1 MYVARN
7 FLIFFFTVN
16 IVELFEKTE
25 VDPSKLLIK
34 DLVQSS
40 IVRGDVI
47 PEVIFFGLS
56 PGSKS
61 MVSTLSRLRDSTL
74 LRQFWEQNGR
84 KALTIIAPR
93 GGQKT
98 SLTVADV
105 LELVWKP
112 SEEQRLSLKERFQSG
127 EIPFKEVDKLL
138 ELFDNKYE
146 DLAGEIR
153 IISSNNRRQ
162 DHRLENIIRKR
173 MEKIKKYHKLHTCIK
188 AAGVMLKFK
197 NAFGLQ
203 GDFQD
208 VEVLYNQVY
217 LNLQLLLVM

>member
-7 FLIFFFTVN
+7 FLIFIFSVN

-40 IVRGDVI
+40 IVRGDEI

-61 MVSTLSRLRDSTL
+61 VVSTLSRLRDSTL

-112 SEEQRLSLKERFQSG
+112 SEEQRLSLKERFLSG

>member
-1 MYVARN
+1 MN
-7 FLIFFFTVN
+7 L
-16 IVELFEKTE
+16 VELLKKTE

-40 IVRGDVI
+40 IVGGDVI

-56 PGSKS
+56 PDSKS
-61 MVSTLSRLRDSTL
+61 MVFTLSRLRDSTL
-74 LRQFWEQNGR
+74 LRQFWEQNGS

-105 LELVWKP
+105 LKLVWKP
-112 SEEQRLSLKERFQSG
+112 SIEELLSLKERFLRG
-127 EIPFKEVDKLL
+127 AIPFEEVDNLL
-138 ELFDNKYE
+138 ELFDNEYE
-146 DLAGEIR
+146 DLAEEIR
-153 IISSNNRRQ
+153 IIFSNNERQ
-162 DHRLENIIRKR
+162 SHCLEDIIRTR
-173 MEKIKKYHKLHTCIK
+173 MGTIKQYHKLHTCIK

>member
-7 FLIFFFTVN
+7 FLIFIFSVN

-112 SEEQRLSLKERFQSG
+112 SEEQRLSLKERFLSG

-146 DLAGEIR
+146 DLVGEIR

-208 VEVLYNQVY
+208 VEVLCNQVY

>member
-1 MYVARN
+1 MN
-7 FLIFFFTVN
+7 L
-16 IVELFEKTE
+16 VELFKKTE

-34 DLVQSS
+34 DLVQSA
-40 IVRGDVI
+40 IVRGEVI

-56 PGSKS
+56 PDSKS
-61 MVSTLSRLRDSTL
+61 MVSTLSRLGDSTL
-74 LRQFWEQNGR
+74 LRQFWEQNGS

-112 SEEQRLSLKERFQSG
+112 TKEKLLSLKERFLRG
-127 EIPFKEVDKLL
+127 EIPFEEVDKLL
-138 ELFDNKYE
+138 ELFDNEYE
-146 DLAGEIR
+146 DLAEEIR
-153 IISSNNRRQ
+153 IIPSNNGRQ
-162 DHRLENIIRKR
+162 SHWLEDIIRTR
-173 MEKIKKYHKLHTCIK
+173 MGTIKQYHKLHTCIK

-217 LNLQLLLVM
+217 LNLQLLLVI

>member
-1 MYVARN
+1 MN
-7 FLIFFFTVN
+7 L
-16 IVELFEKTE
+16 VELFKRTE

-40 IVRGDVI
+40 IVRGEVI

-56 PGSKS
+56 PDSKS
-61 MVSTLSRLRDSTL
+61 MVSTLSRLGDSTL
-74 LRQFWEQNGR
+74 LRQFWEQNGS
-84 KALTIIAPR
+84 KALAIMAQR

-105 LELVWKP
+105 LELVWIP
-112 SEEQRLSLKERFQSG
+112 SKEQLLSLKQRFLSG

-146 DLAGEIR
+146 DLVGEIR
-153 IISSNNRRQ
+153 LITSNQNGRH
-162 DHRLENIIRKR
+162 DRLLEETIRLR
-173 MEKIKKYHKLHTCIK
+173 MRKIKQYHKLHTCIR
-188 AAGVMLKFK
+188 AAGIMLKFK
-197 NAFGLQ
+197 NAAGLE

-208 VEVLYNQVY
+208 VEVLYNQVWV
-217 LNLQLLLVM
+217 NLQL

>member
-1 MYVARN
+1 MN
-7 FLIFFFTVN
+7 L
-16 IVELFEKTE
+16 VELLKKTE

-34 DLVQSS
+34 DLVQLS
-40 IVRGDVI
+40 IVGGEVTL
-47 PEVIFFGLS
+47 EVIFFGLS
-56 PGSKS
+56 PDSKS
-61 MVSTLSRLRDSTL
+61 MVSTLSRLGDSTL
-74 LRQFWEQNGR
+74 LRQFWEQNGS

-112 SEEQRLSLKERFQSG
+112 TKEKLLSLKERFLRG
-127 EIPFKEVDKLL
+127 EIPFEEVDKLL
-138 ELFDNKYE
+138 ELFDNEYE
-146 DLAGEIR
+146 DLAEEIR
-153 IISSNNRRQ
+153 IIPSNNGRQ
-162 DHRLENIIRKR
+162 SHWLEDIIRTR
-173 MEKIKKYHKLHTCIK
+173 MGTIKQYHKLHTCIK

-217 LNLQLLLVM
+217 LNLQLLLVI

>member
-1 MYVARN
+1 MN
-7 FLIFFFTVN
+7 L
-16 IVELFEKTE
+16 VELLKKTE

-40 IVRGDVI
+40 IVRGEVI

-56 PGSKS
+56 PDSKS
-61 MVSTLSRLRDSTL
+61 MVSTLIRLGDSTL
-74 LRQFWEQNGR
+74 LRQFWEQNGS

-112 SEEQRLSLKERFQSG
+112 SKEKLLSLKERFLRG
-127 EIPFKEVDKLL
+127 AIPFEEVDKLL
-138 ELFDNKYE
+138 ELFDNEYE
-146 DLAGEIR
+146 DLAEEIR
-153 IISSNNRRQ
+153 IIFSNNGRQ
-162 DHRLENIIRKR
+162 SHWLEDIIRTR
-173 MEKIKKYHKLHTCIK
+173 MGTIKQYHKLHTCIK

>member
-1 MYVARN
+1 MN
-7 FLIFFFTVN
+7 L
-16 IVELFEKTE
+16 VELFKRTE

-40 IVRGDVI
+40 IVRGEVI

-56 PGSKS
+56 PDSKS
-61 MVSTLSRLRDSTL
+61 MVSTLSRLGDSTL
-74 LRQFWEQNGR
+74 LRQFWEQNGS
-84 KALTIIAPR
+84 KALAIMAQR
-93 GGQKT
+93 GGKKT

-105 LELVWKP
+105 LELVWIP
-112 SEEQRLSLKERFQSG
+112 SKEQLLSLEQRFLSG

-153 IISSNNRRQ
+153 LITSNQNGR
-162 DHRLENIIRKR
+162 HHLLEETIRLR
-173 MEKIKKYHKLHTCIK
+173 MRKIKQYHKLHTCIR
-188 AAGVMLKFK
+188 AAGIMLKFK
-197 NAFGLQ
+197 NAAGLE

-208 VEVLYNQVY
+208 VEVLYNQVWV
-217 LNLQLLLVM
+217 NLQL

>member
-1 MYVARN
+1 MN
-7 FLIFFFTVN
+7 L
-16 IVELFEKTE
+16 VELFKKTE

-40 IVRGDVI
+40 IVRGEVI

-56 PGSKS
+56 PDSKS
-61 MVSTLSRLRDSTL
+61 MVSTLSRLGDSTL
-74 LRQFWEQNGR
+74 LRQFWEQNGS
-84 KALTIIAPR
+84 KALAIMAQR
-93 GGQKT
+93 GGKKT

-105 LELVWKP
+105 LELVWIP
-112 SEEQRLSLKERFQSG
+112 SKEQLLSLIQRFLSG

-153 IISSNNRRQ
+153 LITSNQNGR
-162 DHRLENIIRKR
+162 HHLLEETIRLR
-173 MEKIKKYHKLHTCIK
+173 MRKIKQYHKLHTCIK
-188 AAGVMLKFK
+188 AAGIMLKFK
-197 NAFGLQ
+197 NAVGLE

-208 VEVLYNQVY
+208 VEVLYNQVC
-217 LNLQLLLVM
+217 LNLQLELPYFVM

>member
-1 MYVARN
+1 MN
-7 FLIFFFTVN
+7 L
-16 IVELFEKTE
+16 VELFKKTE

-40 IVRGDVI
+40 IVRGEVI

-56 PGSKS
+56 PDSKS
-61 MVSTLSRLRDSTL
+61 MVSTLSRLGDSTL
-74 LRQFWEQNGR
+74 LRQFWEQNGS
-84 KALTIIAPR
+84 KALAIMAQR
-93 GGQKT
+93 GGKKT

-105 LELVWKP
+105 LELVWIP
-112 SEEQRLSLKERFQSG
+112 SKEQLLSLEQRFLSG

-153 IISSNNRRQ
+153 LITSNQNGR
-162 DHRLENIIRKR
+162 HHLLEETIRLR
-173 MEKIKKYHKLHTCIK
+173 MRKIKQYHKLHTCIK
-188 AAGVMLKFK
+188 AAGIMLKFK
-197 NAFGLQ
+197 NAVGLE

-208 VEVLYNQVY
+208 VEVLYNQVC
-217 LNLQLLLVM
+217 LNLQLELPYFVM

>member
-1 MYVARN
+1 MN
-7 FLIFFFTVN
+7 L
-16 IVELFEKTE
+16 VELLKKTE

-34 DLVQSS
+34 DLVQLS
-40 IVRGDVI
+40 IVGGEVKL
-47 PEVIFFGLS
+47 EVIFFGLS
-56 PGSKS
+56 PDSKS
-61 MVSTLSRLRDSTL
+61 MVSTLSRLGDSTL
-74 LRQFWEQNGR
+74 LRQFWEQNGS
-84 KALTIIAPR
+84 KHQAPR

-105 LELVWKP
+105 LKLVWKP
-112 SEEQRLSLKERFQSG
+112 SIKELQSLKERFLIG
-127 EIPFKEVDKLL
+127 AIPFEEVDDLL
-138 ELFDNKYE
+138 ELFDNEYE
-146 DLAGEIR
+146 DLAEEIR
-153 IISSNNRRQ
+153 IIFSNNGRQ
-162 DHRLENIIRKR
+162 SHCLEDIIRTR
-173 MEKIKKYHKLHTCIK
+173 MGTIKQYHKLHTCIK

>member
-40 IVRGDVI
+40 IVRGVVI

-61 MVSTLSRLRDSTL
+61 MVSTLRRLRNSTL
-74 LRQFWEQNGR
+74 LRQFWEQNGS

-112 SEEQRLSLKERFQSG
+112 SKEQLLSLKQRFLSG

-138 ELFDNKYE
+138 QLFDNDYE
-146 DLAGEIR
+146 DLAEEIR
-153 IISSNNRRQ
+153 IISSNNGRQ
-162 DHRLENIIRKR
+162 DHWLEDIIRKR
-173 MEKIKKYHKLHTCIK
+173 MGMIKQYHKLLTCIE
-188 AAGVMLKFK
+188 AAGVIVTFK

-208 VEVLYNQVY
+208 VEVLHNQVY

>member
-1 MYVARN
+1 M
-7 FLIFFFTVN
+7 N

-112 SEEQRLSLKERFQSG
+112 SEEQRLSLKERFLSG

-146 DLAGEIR
+146 DLVGEIR

-208 VEVLYNQVY
+208 VEVLCNQVY

>member
-1 MYVARN
+1 MN
-7 FLIFFFTVN
+7 L
-16 IVELFEKTE
+16 VELFKKTE

-40 IVRGDVI
+40 IVRGEVI

-56 PGSKS
+56 PDSKS
-61 MVSTLSRLRDSTL
+61 MVSTLSRLGDSTL
-74 LRQFWEQNGR
+74 LRQFWEQNGS

-112 SEEQRLSLKERFQSG
+112 TKEKLLSLKERFLRG
-127 EIPFKEVDKLL
+127 AIPFEEVDKLL
-138 ELFDNKYE
+138 ELFDNEYE
-146 DLAGEIR
+146 DLAEEIR
-153 IISSNNRRQ
+153 IIPSNNGRQ
-162 DHRLENIIRKR
+162 SHWLEDIIRTR
-173 MEKIKKYHKLHTCIK
+173 MGTIKQYHKLHTCIK

>member
-1 MYVARN
+1 MN
-7 FLIFFFTVN
+7 L
-16 IVELFEKTE
+16 VELLKKTE

-40 IVRGDVI
+40 IVRGEVI

-56 PGSKS
+56 PDSKS
-61 MVSTLSRLRDSTL
+61 MVSTLSRLGDSTL
-74 LRQFWEQNGR
+74 LRQFWEQNGS

-112 SEEQRLSLKERFQSG
+112 SKEKLLSLKERFLRG
-127 EIPFKEVDKLL
+127 AIPFEEVDKLL
-138 ELFDNKYE
+138 ELFDNEYE
-146 DLAGEIR
+146 DLAEEIR
-153 IISSNNRRQ
+153 IIFSNNGRQ
-162 DHRLENIIRKR
+162 SHWLEDIIRTR
-173 MEKIKKYHKLHTCIK
+173 MGTIKQYHKLHTCIK

>member
-1 MYVARN
+1 MN
-7 FLIFFFTVN
+7 L
-16 IVELFEKTE
+16 VELFKRTE

-40 IVRGDVI
+40 IVRGEVI

-56 PGSKS
+56 PDSKS
-61 MVSTLSRLRDSTL
+61 MVSTLSRLGDSTL
-74 LRQFWEQNGR
+74 LRQFWEQNGS
-84 KALTIIAPR
+84 KALAIMAQR

-105 LELVWKP
+105 LELVWIP
-112 SEEQRLSLKERFQSG
+112 SKEQLLSLKQRFLSG

-153 IISSNNRRQ
+153 LITSNQNGR
-162 DHRLENIIRKR
+162 HHLLEETIRLR
-173 MEKIKKYHKLHTCIK
+173 MRKIKQYHKLHTCIR
-188 AAGVMLKFK
+188 AAGIMLKFK
-197 NAFGLQ
+197 NAAGLE

-208 VEVLYNQVY
+208 VEVLYNQVWV
-217 LNLQLLLVM
+217 NLQL

>member
-1 MYVARN
+1 MN
-7 FLIFFFTVN
+7 L
-16 IVELFEKTE
+16 VELLKKTE

-34 DLVQSS
+34 DLVQLS
-40 IVRGDVI
+40 IVGGEVTL
-47 PEVIFFGLS
+47 EVIFFGLS
-56 PGSKS
+56 PDSKS
-61 MVSTLSRLRDSTL
+61 MVSTLSRLGDSTL
-74 LRQFWEQNGR
+74 LRQFWEQNGS

-112 SEEQRLSLKERFQSG
+112 SKEKLESLKERFLRG
-127 EIPFKEVDKLL
+127 AIPFEEVDKLL
-138 ELFDNKYE
+138 ELFDNEYE
-146 DLAGEIR
+146 DLAEEIR
-153 IISSNNRRQ
+153 IIFSNNGRQ
-162 DHRLENIIRKR
+162 SHWLEDIIRTR
-173 MEKIKKYHKLHTCIK
+173 MDTIKQYHKLHTCIK

>member
-1 MYVARN
+1 MN
-7 FLIFFFTVN
+7 L
-16 IVELFEKTE
+16 VELLKKTE

-40 IVRGDVI
+40 IVGGEVTL
-47 PEVIFFGLS
+47 EVIFFGLS
-56 PGSKS
+56 PDSKS
-61 MVSTLSRLRDSTL
+61 MVSTLSRLGDSTL
-74 LRQFWEQNGR
+74 LRQFWEQNGS

-112 SEEQRLSLKERFQSG
+112 TKEKLLSLKERFLRG
-127 EIPFKEVDKLL
+127 AIPFEEVDKLL
-138 ELFDNKYE
+138 ELFDNEYE
-146 DLAGEIR
+146 DLAEEIR
-153 IISSNNRRQ
+153 IIPSNNGRQ
-162 DHRLENIIRKR
+162 SHWLEDIIRTR
-173 MEKIKKYHKLHTCIK
+173 MGTIKQYHKLHTCIK

>member
-1 MYVARN
+1 MN
-7 FLIFFFTVN
+7 L
-16 IVELFEKTE
+16 VELLKKTE

-34 DLVQSS
+34 DLVQLS
-40 IVRGDVI
+40 IVGG
-47 PEVIFFGLS
+47 EV
-56 PGSKS
+56 KS
-61 MVSTLSRLRDSTL
+61 MVSTLSRLGNSTL
-74 LRQFWEQNGR
+74 LRQFWEQNGS

-112 SEEQRLSLKERFQSG
+112 TKEKLLSLKERFLRG
-127 EIPFKEVDKLL
+127 AIPFEEVDKLL
-138 ELFDNKYE
+138 ELFDNEYE
-146 DLAGEIR
+146 DLAEEIR
-153 IISSNNRRQ
+153 IIPSNNGRQ
-162 DHRLENIIRKR
+162 SHGLEDIIRTR
-173 MEKIKKYHKLHTCIK
+173 MGTIKQYHKLHTCIK

>member
-1 MYVARN
+1 MN
-7 FLIFFFTVN
+7 L
-16 IVELFEKTE
+16 VELFKRTE

-40 IVRGDVI
+40 IVRGEVI

-56 PGSKS
+56 PDSKS
-61 MVSTLSRLRDSTL
+61 MVSTLSRLGDSTL
-74 LRQFWEQNGR
+74 LRQFWEQNGS
-84 KALTIIAPR
+84 KALAIMAQR
-93 GGQKT
+93 GGKKT

-105 LELVWKP
+105 LELVWIP
-112 SEEQRLSLKERFQSG
+112 SKEQLLSLKQRFLSG

-153 IISSNNRRQ
+153 LITSNQNGR
-162 DHRLENIIRKR
+162 HHLLEETIRLR
-173 MEKIKKYHKLHTCIK
+173 MRKIKQYHKLHTCIR
-188 AAGVMLKFK
+188 AAGIMLKFK
-197 NAFGLQ
+197 NAAGLE

-208 VEVLYNQVY
+208 VEVLYNQVWV
-217 LNLQLLLVM
+217 NLQL

>member
-1 MYVARN
+1 MN
-7 FLIFFFTVN
+7 L
-16 IVELFEKTE
+16 VELFKKTE

-34 DLVQSS
+34 DLVQSA
-40 IVRGDVI
+40 IVRGEVI

-56 PGSKS
+56 PDSKS
-61 MVSTLSRLRDSTL
+61 MVSTLSRLGDSTL
-74 LRQFWEQNGR
+74 LRQFWEQNGS
-84 KALTIIAPR
+84 KALAIMAQR

-105 LELVWKP
+105 LELVWIP
-112 SEEQRLSLKERFQSG
+112 SKEQLLSLIQRFLSG

-153 IISSNNRRQ
+153 LITSNQNGR
-162 DHRLENIIRKR
+162 HHLLEETIRLR
-173 MEKIKKYHKLHTCIK
+173 MRKIKQYHKLHTCIR
-188 AAGVMLKFK
+188 AAGIMLKFK
-197 NAFGLQ
+197 NAAGLE

-208 VEVLYNQVY
+208 VEVLYNQVWV
-217 LNLQLLLVM
+217 NLQL

>member
-1 MYVARN
+1 MN
-7 FLIFFFTVN
+7 L
-16 IVELFEKTE
+16 VELFKKTE

-34 DLVQSS
+34 DLVQSA
-40 IVRGDVI
+40 IVRGEVI

-56 PGSKS
+56 PDSKS
-61 MVSTLSRLRDSTL
+61 MVSTLSRLGDSTL
-74 LRQFWEQNGR
+74 LRQFWEQNGS
-84 KALTIIAPR
+84 KALAIMAQR

-105 LELVWKP
+105 LELVWIP
-112 SEEQRLSLKERFQSG
+112 SKEQLLSLKQRFLSG

-153 IISSNNRRQ
+153 LITSNQNGR
-162 DHRLENIIRKR
+162 HHLLEETIRLR
-173 MEKIKKYHKLHTCIK
+173 MRKIKQYHKLHTCIK
-188 AAGVMLKFK
+188 AAGIMLKFK
-197 NAFGLQ
+197 NAVGLE

-208 VEVLYNQVY
+208 VEVLYNQVC
-217 LNLQLLLVM
+217 LNLQLELPYFVM

>member
-1 MYVARN
+1 MN
-7 FLIFFFTVN
+7 L
-16 IVELFEKTE
+16 VELFKKTE

-34 DLVQSS
+34 DLVQSA
-40 IVRGDVI
+40 IVRGEVI

-56 PGSKS
+56 PDSKS
-61 MVSTLSRLRDSTL
+61 MVSTLSRLGDSTL
-74 LRQFWEQNGR
+74 LRQFWEQNGS
-84 KALTIIAPR
+84 KALAIMAQR

-105 LELVWKP
+105 LELVWIP
-112 SEEQRLSLKERFQSG
+112 SKEQLLSLIQRFLSG

-153 IISSNNRRQ
+153 LITSNQNGR
-162 DHRLENIIRKR
+162 HHLLEETIRLR
-173 MEKIKKYHKLHTCIK
+173 MRKIKQYHKLHTCIK
-188 AAGVMLKFK
+188 AAGIMLKFK
-197 NAFGLQ
+197 NAVGLE

-208 VEVLYNQVY
+208 VEVLYNQVC
-217 LNLQLLLVM
+217 LNLQLELPYFVM

>member
-1 MYVARN
+1 MN
-7 FLIFFFTVN
+7 L
-16 IVELFEKTE
+16 VELFKKTE

-40 IVRGDVI
+40 IVRGEVI

-56 PGSKS
+56 PDSKS
-61 MVSTLSRLRDSTL
+61 MVSNLSRLGDSTL
-74 LRQFWEQNGR
+74 LRQFWEQNGS
-84 KALTIIAPR
+84 KALAIMAQR

-105 LELVWKP
+105 LELVWIP
-112 SEEQRLSLKERFQSG
+112 SKEQLLSLKQRFLSG

-146 DLAGEIR
+146 DLAGEIPL
-153 IISSNNRRQ
+153 ITSNQNGRH
-162 DHRLENIIRKR
+162 DHLLEKTIRLR
-173 MEKIKKYHKLHTCIK
+173 MRKIKQYHKLHTCIK
-188 AAGVMLKFK
+188 AAGIMLKFK
-197 NAFGLQ
+197 NAVGLE

-208 VEVLYNQVY
+208 VEVLYNQVWV
-217 LNLQLLLVM
+217 NLQL

>member
-1 MYVARN
+1 MN
-7 FLIFFFTVN
+7 L
-16 IVELFEKTE
+16 VELFKKTE

-40 IVRGDVI
+40 IVRGEVI

-56 PGSKS
+56 PDSKS
-61 MVSTLSRLRDSTL
+61 MVSTLSRLGDSTL
-74 LRQFWEQNGR
+74 LRQFWEQNGS
-84 KALTIIAPR
+84 KALAIMAQR

-105 LELVWKP
+105 LELVWIP
-112 SEEQRLSLKERFQSG
+112 SKEQLLSLKQRFLSG

-153 IISSNNRRQ
+153 LITSNQNGR
-162 DHRLENIIRKR
+162 HHLLEETIRLR
-173 MEKIKKYHKLHTCIK
+173 MRKIKQYHKLHTCIK
-188 AAGVMLKFK
+188 AAGIMLKFK
-197 NAFGLQ
+197 NAVGLE

-208 VEVLYNQVY
+208 VEVLYNQVC
-217 LNLQLLLVM
+217 LNLQLELPYFVM

>member
-1 MYVARN
+1 MN
-7 FLIFFFTVN
+7 L
-16 IVELFEKTE
+16 VELLKKTE

-34 DLVQSS
+34 DLVQLS
-40 IVRGDVI
+40 IVGGEVKL
-47 PEVIFFGLS
+47 EVIFFGLS
-56 PGSKS
+56 PDSKS
-61 MVSTLSRLRDSTL
+61 MVSTLSRLGYSTL
-74 LRQFWEQNGR
+74 LRQFWEQNGS

-105 LELVWKP
+105 LKLVWKP
-112 SEEQRLSLKERFQSG
+112 SIEELLSLKERFLRG
-127 EIPFKEVDKLL
+127 AIPFEEVDNLL
-138 ELFDNKYE
+138 ELFDNEYE
-146 DLAGEIR
+146 DLAEEIR
-153 IISSNNRRQ
+153 IIFSNNERQ
-162 DHRLENIIRKR
+162 SHCLEDIIRTR
-173 MEKIKKYHKLHTCIK
+173 MGTIKQYHKLHTCIK

>member
-1 MYVARN
+1 MN
-7 FLIFFFTVN
+7 L
-16 IVELFEKTE
+16 VELLKKTE

-34 DLVQSS
+34 DLVQLS
-40 IVRGDVI
+40 IVGGEVKL
-47 PEVIFFGLS
+47 EVIFFGLS
-56 PGSKS
+56 PDSKS
-61 MVSTLSRLRDSTL
+61 MVSTLSRLGDSTL
-74 LRQFWEQNGR
+74 LRQFWEQNGS

-112 SEEQRLSLKERFQSG
+112 SKRKLRSLKKRFLRG
-127 EIPFKEVDKLL
+127 AIPFEEVDKLF
-138 ELFDNKYE
+138 ELFDNEYE
-146 DLAGEIR
+146 DLAEEIR
-153 IISSNNRRQ
+153 IIFSNNGRQ
-162 DHRLENIIRKR
+162 SHWLEDIIRTR
-173 MEKIKKYHKLHTCIK
+173 MGTIKQYHKLHTCIK

>member
-1 MYVARN
+1 MN
-7 FLIFFFTVN
+7 L
-16 IVELFEKTE
+16 VELFKKTE

-34 DLVQSS
+34 DLVQSA
-40 IVRGDVI
+40 IVRGEVI

-56 PGSKS
+56 PDSKS
-61 MVSTLSRLRDSTL
+61 MVSTLSRLGDSTL
-74 LRQFWEQNGR
+74 LRQFWEQNGS

-112 SEEQRLSLKERFQSG
+112 TKEKLLSLKERFLRG
-127 EIPFKEVDKLL
+127 AIPFEEVDKLL
-138 ELFDNKYE
+138 ELFDNEYE
-146 DLAGEIR
+146 DLAEEIR
-153 IISSNNRRQ
+153 IIPSNNGRQ
-162 DHRLENIIRKR
+162 SHWLEDIIRTR
-173 MEKIKKYHKLHTCIK
+173 MGTIKQYHKLHTCIK

>member
-1 MYVARN
+1 MN
-7 FLIFFFTVN
+7 L
-16 IVELFEKTE
+16 VELFKKTE

-40 IVRGDVI
+40 IVRGEVI

-56 PGSKS
+56 PDSKS
-61 MVSTLSRLRDSTL
+61 MVSTLSRLGDSTL
-74 LRQFWEQNGR
+74 LRQFWEQNGS
-84 KALTIIAPR
+84 KALAIMAQR

-105 LELVWKP
+105 LELVWIP
-112 SEEQRLSLKERFQSG
+112 SKEQLLSLEQRFLSG

-153 IISSNNRRQ
+153 LITSNQNGR
-162 DHRLENIIRKR
+162 HHLLEETIRLR
-173 MEKIKKYHKLHTCIK
+173 MRKIKQYHKLHTCIK
-188 AAGVMLKFK
+188 AAGIMLKFK
-197 NAFGLQ
+197 NAVGLE

-208 VEVLYNQVY
+208 VEVLYNQVC
-217 LNLQLLLVM
+217 LNLQLELPYFVM

>member
-1 MYVARN
+1 MN
-7 FLIFFFTVN
+7 L
-16 IVELFEKTE
+16 VELFKKTE

-40 IVRGDVI
+40 IVRGEVI

-56 PGSKS
+56 PDSKS
-61 MVSTLSRLRDSTL
+61 MVSTLSRLGDSTL
-74 LRQFWEQNGR
+74 LRQFWEQNGS
-84 KALTIIAPR
+84 KALAIMAQR
-93 GGQKT
+93 GGKKT

-105 LELVWKP
+105 LELVWIP
-112 SEEQRLSLKERFQSG
+112 SKEQLLSLEQRFLSG

-153 IISSNNRRQ
+153 LITSNQNGR
-162 DHRLENIIRKR
+162 HHLLEETIRLR
-173 MEKIKKYHKLHTCIK
+173 MKKIKQYHKLHTCIK
-188 AAGVMLKFK
+188 AAGIMLKFK
-197 NAFGLQ
+197 NAVGLE

-208 VEVLYNQVY
+208 VEVLYNQVC
-217 LNLQLLLVM
+217 LNLQLELPYFVM